1 MTANRP
7 RRSHRADDL
16 PLTDAFF
23 SGLYAPGSRWLAGR
37 PVRTWRPPTDVYETE
52 SQIVVQMEV
61 AGMRR
66 DDFYITLEDRRLT
79 ISGIRANSPSSPGA
93 YHQMEVNFGEFRS
106 EVELPGAVEVEGIE
120 AEYEDGFLRVTLP
133 KAKPRRVEIR

>member
-7 RRSHRADDL
+7 RRSIRADEA

-23 SGLYAPGSRWLAGR
+23 SGFYPAGSRWVTGR
-37 PVRTWRPPTDVYETE
+37 HVRVWHPPTDVFETE
-52 SQIVVQMEV
+52 SHVVVQIEV

-66 DDFYITLEDRRLT
+66 DDFYITLEDRRLL
-79 ISGIRANSPSSPGA
+79 ISGVRAHSPTSPGA
-93 YHQMEVNFGEFRS
+93 YHQLEVNFGEFRS
-106 EVELPGAVEVEGIE
+106 EIELPGPVEIEGIE